1 MAKIKAIIEDLSK
14 ISAAAERREL
24 EGPVEVSTESPDVPE
39 WSQSSVKRE
48 LQFLLSHT
56 IHHYS
61 LVAVAL
67 RTQGFE
73 PGAAFGVAPS
83 TLRHRRKTD

>member
-1 MAKIKAIIEDLSK
+1 M
-14 ISAAAERREL
+14 
-24 EGPVEVSTESPDVPE
+24 EVSAETPDASE
-39 WSQSSVKRE
+39 WGYSSVKRE

-67 RTQGFE
+67 RAQGFE
-73 PGAAFGVAPS
+73 PGADFGVAPS
-83 TLRHRRKTD
+83 TLRYWRKIA